1 MLENWRGLLDDRACA
16 ILEEAG
22 MEVAGHVL
30 QELKEKLDN
39 GYDIKNPSSYAYR
52 AVTNAMQRTGCT
64 RPGQLSQ
71 SGWLESARTTRVLGG
86 PPPAKASRG
95 PPDPNIS
102 EAHQAARDS
111 LDDKTLRGL
120 DGLSEE
126 DRSSILDDLIS
137 KSDVR
142 NPSAFVYRAVTN
154 LQHRRA
160 PPVTS

>member
-1 MLENWRGLLDDRACA
+1 M
-16 ILEEAG
+16 
-22 MEVAGHVL
+22 
-30 QELKEKLDN
+30 
-39 GYDIKNPSSYAYR
+39 
-52 AVTNAMQRTGCT
+52 
-64 RPGQLSQ
+64 
-71 SGWLESARTTRVLGG
+71 
-86 PPPAKASRG
+86 
-95 PPDPNIS
+95 
-102 EAHQAARDS
+102 
-111 LDDKTLRGL
+111 DDKTLRGL

>member
-1 MLENWRGLLDDRACA
+1 MPTISQHLEY
-16 ILEEAG
+16 I
-22 MEVAGHVL
+22 VL
-30 QELKEKLDN
+30 
-39 GYDIKNPSSYAYR
+39 IR
-52 AVTNAMQRTGCT
+52 TNIG
-64 RPGQLSQ
+64 
-71 SGWLESARTTRVLGG
+71 
-86 PPPAKASRG
+86 
-95 PPDPNIS
+95 
-102 EAHQAARDS
+102 